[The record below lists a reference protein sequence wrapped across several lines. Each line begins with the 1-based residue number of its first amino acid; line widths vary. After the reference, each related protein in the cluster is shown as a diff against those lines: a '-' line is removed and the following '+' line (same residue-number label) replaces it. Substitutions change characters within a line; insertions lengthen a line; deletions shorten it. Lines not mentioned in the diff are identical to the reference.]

1 VAGSRTPPDGSDA
14 SAGVMPHAALRWLVP
29 TLGLALFVLALLVLR
44 RELRSV
50 SYHELSRAIFAEPA
64 GSLLLALG
72 LVALNYLVLGGYDLL
87 ALRYV
92 GRSLPVGRVLL
103 ASFVAYAI
111 QYNVGFGMVSGG
123 TVRYRFYSRWGITA
137 GELSRIIV
145 FYSVT
150 FWAGL
155 VLLGGGTLLVEPLP
169 ELHGLPGH
177 ELARPLGALVLLLVV
192 LYVAAVLRRRGPL
205 RLGPLTVPL
214 PSPRITGGQFLLSSA
229 DWVLASAVAWTL
241 LPPGRPSFPLFVGAF
256 LAAQLAAMISHVP
269 GGVGIFE
276 TLIVLLLKPVLPVGS
291 VLPALVLFRLVYYV
305 LPLALALVVL
315 LADELRQRRSQAA
328 RLGAVF
334 GVLTSEMTPRLLALF
349 TFLAGAVLL
358 FSGATP
364 AENARL
370 HWLRRLVPLGVIE
383 VSHFVGSLVGVS
395 LLLLSQGVS
404 RRLDVSWFLAVG
416 GLVVGVAASLLKGG
430 DYEEA
435 ILLTLLL
442 LALLRS
448 RSEFDRKAAFFATR
462 FSPGWVAAVLA
473 VTTAAVWLGLFSY
486 RHVDYSTDLWWRFE
500 LRANVSRF
508 LRASVGVAVALFA
521 FGVSRLL
528 RPGPPER
535 RAPSDGELEAAGRII
550 ETQTA
555 TLPFLVYLRDK
566 ALLFDPEEK
575 AFLMYAVQGDTWV
588 ALGDPVGPAEGGP
601 GLVRSFLER
610 CDDFDGTPVFYQVT
624 RERLHLYAEYGF
636 TFGKLG
642 EEARVDLARFTL
654 EGGASKGLRASHRRL
669 EKQGCAFRVL
679 DPAEVGERVLELRDV
694 STEWLRRKEAGEK
707 GFSLGFFEP
716 AYVARFPAAVV
727 ERGDHIEAFATLWPG
742 PRGEEV
748 SVDLMRYRESAPPE
762 VMEALFVHLL
772 LLGRSRGYRWFSLG
786 MAPLSGL
793 ESSPVAPLW
802 NRLGAFLYQHG
813 EAFYNFQ
820 GLRTF
825 KEKFHP
831 TWEPRYL
838 AFPGGLGLARV
849 LADVSALIAGGYRR
863 IFRR

>member
-1 VAGSRTPPDGSDA
+1 MAVSGTSPDVAGA
-14 SAGVMPHAALRWLVP
+14 SAEPGLRPAWRWVMP
-29 TLGLALFVLALLVLR
+29 TLGLTLFVLALVVLR
-44 RELRSV
+44 RELRAV
-50 SYHELSRAIFAEPA
+50 SYHELTQAIFAEPLSA
-64 GSLLLALG
+64 LLLALG
-72 LVALNYLVLGGYDLL
+72 LVGLNYLVLGGYDLL

-123 TVRYRFYSRWGITA
+123 TIRYRFYSRWGITA
-137 GELSRIIV
+137 GELSKIIV

-150 FWAGL
+150 FWVGL
-155 VLLGGGTLLVEPLP
+155 VVLGGGTLLVEPLP

-177 ELARPLGALVLLLVV
+177 ELARPLGAFLLLLVA
-192 LYVAAVLRRRGPL
+192 LYVAAVLRHRGPL

-214 PSPRITGGQFLLSSA
+214 PSPRITGGQFLLSTA

-276 TLIVLLLKPVLPVGS
+276 TMVVLLLKPVLPVGS

-315 LADELRQRRSQAA
+315 LADELGQRRAQAA

-334 GVLTSEMTPRLLALF
+334 GALTSEMTPRVLALF

-364 AENARL
+364 AESDRL
-370 HWLRRLVPLGVIE
+370 HVLRRLVPLGVIE
-383 VSHFVGSLVGVS
+383 VSHFVGSLVGVG

-404 RRLDVSWFLAVG
+404 RRLDASWFLAVG

-462 FSPGWVAAVLA
+462 FSPGWVSAVLA
-473 VTTAAVWLGLFSY
+473 VTAAAVWLGLFSY

-500 LRANVSRF
+500 LRADVSRF

-535 RAPSDGELEAAGRII
+535 RAPSDAELEAAGRII
-550 ETQTA
+550 EGQTA

-566 ALLFDPEEK
+566 TLLFDPQGA
-575 AFLMYAVQGDTWV
+575 AFLMFAVQGDTWV
-588 ALGDPVGPAEGGP
+588 ALGDPVGPPERGP

-610 CDDFDGTPVFYQVT
+610 CDDFNGTPVFYQVT
-624 RERLHLYAEYGF
+624 RERLHLYADYGL

-642 EEARVDLARFTL
+642 EEARVDLVRFTL
-654 EGGASKGLRASHRRL
+654 EGGASKGLRKSHRRL
-669 EKQGCAFRVL
+669 EKEGCTFRVL
-679 DPAEVGERVLELRDV
+679 TPGEVSERVSELQEV
-694 STEWLRRKEAGEK
+694 SADWLRHKGATEK

-716 AYVARFPAAVV
+716 TYVARFPAAVIEREGRV
-727 ERGDHIEAFATLWPG
+727 EALATLWPG
-742 PRGEEV
+742 PGGEEL
-748 SVDLMRYRESAPPE
+748 SVDLMRYRESAPPDI
-762 VMEALFVHLL
+762 MEALFVEVLL
-772 LLGRSRGYRWFSLG
+772 WGQAQGYRWFSLG

-793 ESSPVAPLW
+793 DSSPVASLW
-802 NRLGAFLYQHG
+802 NRLGAFLYAHG

-820 GLRTF
+820 GLRAF

-831 TWEPRYL
+831 VWQPRYL
-838 AFPGGLGLARV
+838 AFPGGLGLARI

>member
-1 VAGSRTPPDGSDA
+1 MVVSGASADAAGA
-14 SAGVMPHAALRWLVP
+14 SAGSGPRAAWRWVMP
-29 TLGLALFVLALLVLR
+29 TLGLALFVLALVVLR
-44 RELRSV
+44 HELRAV
-50 SYHELSRAIFAEPA
+50 SYHELTRAVFAEPA
-64 GSLLLALG
+64 SALLLALG

-111 QYNVGFGMVSGG
+111 QYNVGFGMVSGA

-137 GELSRIIV
+137 GELTRIV
-145 FYSVT
+145 AFYSVT
-150 FWAGL
+150 FWLGL
-155 VLLGGGTLLVEPLP
+155 VVLGGGTLLVEPLP
-169 ELHGLPGH
+169 ELHGVPGH
-177 ELARPLGALVLLLVV
+177 ELARPVGALVLLLA
-192 LYVAAVLRRRGPL
+192 VAYGTAAALRRGPL
-205 RLGPLTVPL
+205 RLGRLVLPL
-214 PSPRITGGQFLLSSA
+214 PAPPIAAGQFLLSLA

-269 GGVGIFE
+269 GGVGVFE
-276 TLIVLLLKPVLPVGS
+276 TLLVLLLKPVLPAAS

-305 LPLALALVVL
+305 LPLALALVVV
-315 LADELRQRRSQAA
+315 LADELGRRRAQAA

-334 GVLTSEMTPRLLALF
+334 GALTSEMTPRLLALF

-364 AENARL
+364 AETERL
-370 HWLRRLVPLGVIE
+370 HLLRRLVPLGVIE
-383 VSHFVGSLVGVS
+383 VSHFVGSLVGVG

-404 RRLDVSWFLAVG
+404 RRLDASWFLAVG
-416 GLVVGVAASLLKGG
+416 GLVVGVVASLLKGG

-435 ILLTLLL
+435 LLLTLLL
-442 LALLRS
+442 LALVRS
-448 RSEFDRKAAFFATR
+448 RGEFDRKAAFFATR

-473 VTTAAVWLGLFSY
+473 VTAAALWLGLFSY
-486 RHVDYSTDLWWRFE
+486 RHVDYSADLWWRFE
-500 LRANVSRF
+500 LRADVSRF

-521 FGVSRLL
+521 FGLSRLL
-528 RPGPPER
+528 RPGRPER
-535 RAPSDGELEAAGRII
+535 HVPSDAEIEAAGRVI
-550 ETQTA
+550 EAQTA

-566 ALLFDPEEK
+566 SLIFDPEGT

-588 ALGDPVGPAEGGP
+588 ALGDPVGLPERGP

-624 RERLHLYAEYGF
+624 RERLHLYADYGL

-642 EEARVDLARFTL
+642 EEARVDLGRFSL
-654 EGGASKGLRASHRRL
+654 EGGASRGLRKSHRRL
-669 EKQGCAFRVL
+669 EKEGCAFRVL
-679 DPAEVGERVLELRDV
+679 TPAEVSERIGELQEV
-694 STEWLRRKEAGEK
+694 SADWLRQKEVGEK
-707 GFSLGFFEP
+707 GFSLGFFDP
-716 AYVARFPAAVV
+716 AYVAGFPAAVV
-727 ERGDHIEAFATLWPG
+727 ERGARVEAFATVWPG
-742 PRGEEV
+742 PGGEEV

-772 LLGRSRGYRWFSLG
+772 LWGQSQGYRWFSLG

-802 NRLGAFLYQHG
+802 NRLGAFLYEHG

-820 GLRTF
+820 GLRAF

-831 TWEPRYL
+831 TWQPRYL
-838 AFPGGLGLARV
+838 AFLGGLGLARV